1 MGSRRMTIKADDED
15 TAITKGITKCKR
27 PGNRNFS
34 GDCIE
39 INEGPRKGDT
49 KIMFGKRFRHDGHFW
64 ALDEV
69 CDKLA
74 TDYVV
79 RGSK

>member
-1 MGSRRMTIKADDED
+1 MIPLLLNVQKGFMVLLQDKRQKTINTLIPIIMTSKV
-15 TAITKGITKCKR
+15 
-27 PGNRNFS
+27 
-34 GDCIE
+34 
-39 INEGPRKGDT
+39 INEGPRKGDI